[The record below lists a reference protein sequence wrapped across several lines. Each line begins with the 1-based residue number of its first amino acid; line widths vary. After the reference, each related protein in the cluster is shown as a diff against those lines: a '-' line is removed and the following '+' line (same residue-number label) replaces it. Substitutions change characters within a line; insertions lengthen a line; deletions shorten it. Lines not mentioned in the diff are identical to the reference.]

1 MVENIAKQEI
11 VLVYLAKFVKAVTQ
25 IEKKNLL
32 QKKLDMKILGIG
44 NAIVDVICKVN
55 DNFLKNNGLI
65 KSTMKLVDE
74 KEFQILLK
82 NLQIEKTI
90 SGGSVANSIV
100 GLSQLGNEVGF
111 IGKVSDD
118 DLANELSKRQKEKSK
133 NLSYFVQVNLGSEEQ
148 KGGIEINSLKS
159 FVNYCIK
166 KLDLSVIGL
175 MAIPPNNKET
185 EKHFKIISDLNRQFN
200 FEHLSIGMSNDYLL
214 AIKYGASFVR
224 IGSAIFGNR
233 S

>member
-1 MVENIAKQEI
+1 MNIITSFDKIKQEI
-11 VLVYLAKFVKAVTQ
+11 KSNSVENTAEVIAVSKTFSIEHIMPLVDHGHRHFGENKVQEA
-25 IEKKNLL
+25 EKKW
-32 QKKLDMKILGIG
+32 KE
-44 NAIVDVICKVN
+44 
-55 DNFLKNNGLI
+55 LK
-65 KSTMKLVDE
+65 KSTIDLKLHMIGRLQSNKAKKAIELFDFIHSLDNE
-74 KEFQILLK
+74 K
-82 NLQIEKTI
+82 
-90 SGGSVANSIV
+90 
-100 GLSQLGNEVGF
+100 
-111 IGKVSDD
+111 
-118 DLANELSKRQKEKSK
+118 LANELSKRQKEKSK

-175 MAIPPNNKET
+175 MAIPPNDKET

-233 S
+233 N